1 MKEIADLVLPDDLK
15 YAEDHEWAREES
27 GQYRIGVSDF
37 AQDQLGDITFVE
49 LPEVGDL
56 IERGEEFGTLEST
69 KAVADLYMPIS
80 GEVLEVNSVLEDSPG
95 LVNED
100 PYGKGWVALV
110 KLSNPAELEDLMN
123 REAYLEYLEGMEEEE
138 D

>member
-1 MKEIADLVLPDDLK
+1 MKEIADLILPDDVK
-15 YAEDHEWAREES
+15 YAEDHEWARDEN

-49 LPEVGDL
+49 LPEVGDVF
-56 IERGEEFGTLEST
+56 EKGDEFGTLEST
-69 KAVADLYMPIS
+69 KAVADLYLPIS
-80 GEVLEVNSVLEDSPG
+80 GEVTEVNSALEDSPG

-110 KLSNPAELEDLMN
+110 KPSNPAELEALMN
-123 REAYLEYLEGMEEEE
+123 REAYLEFLEGMEKEE